1 MPTPR
6 SRSGFTPSM
15 PRVFVYEH
23 VTAVGLGRDP
33 GSPEHSLFVEG
44 AAMRAA
50 ITADFAAVPGV
61 DVLSFPD
68 DLPEPDLR
76 PTFRELASQSDWSF
90 VIAPETGG
98 ELERLTRQVLA
109 ARGLPLGSSPNAIAL
124 TADKLRLAEHW
135 EQCGVPAPWT
145 WDASSPLPGRR
156 EVGGEWLN
164 PLVLKPRDGAGSE
177 STFLVRT
184 PVEYAAVLRQSA
196 RPMIAQSHIEGRP
209 ASIAFLVGLA
219 GITPLLPTYQLL
231 SSDGRFRYE
240 GGELPVEPHHAEQ
253 AVELGRQAVACVPG
267 LCGYVGVDLVLGE
280 RPVAIEIN
288 PRLTTSYVGLR
299 AVAGRNLAG
308 LLLEACAGRAVEPQ
322 WRPGRVRWAASGVV
336 SG

>member
-1 MPTPR
+1 
-6 SRSGFTPSM
+6 M

-44 AAMRAA
+44 SAMRAA
-50 ITADFAAVPGV
+50 VTADFAAVPGV
-61 DVLSFPD
+61 DLLNFPD
-68 DLPEPDLR
+68 DLPESDVV
-76 PTFRELASQSDWSF
+76 PTFRELASRADWSF
-90 VIAPETGG
+90 VLAPETGG
-98 ELERLTRQVLA
+98 ELERLTREVLA
-109 ARGLPLGSSPNAIAL
+109 ARGLPLGSSPNAVAL
-124 TADKLRLAEHW
+124 TADKLWLAEHW
-135 EQCGVPAPWT
+135 ERAEVPTPWT
-145 WDASSPLPGRR
+145 WDASSPLPRR
-156 EVGGEWLN
+156 KEVGGEWLN

-177 STFLVRT
+177 STILVRT

-196 RPMIAQSHIEGRP
+196 GPMIAQAHVEGRP
-209 ASIAFLVGLA
+209 ASVAFLVGLS

-231 SSDGRFRYE
+231 SADGRFKYE

-253 AVELGRQAVACVPG
+253 AIELGRQAVACVPG

-299 AVAGRNLAG
+299 AVAVRNLAG
-308 LLLEACAGRAVEPQ
+308 LMLEACSGRPAVPE
-322 WRPGRVRWAASGVV
+322 WRPGRVRWTSSGVV
-336 SG
+336 SVS

>member
-1 MPTPR
+1 
-6 SRSGFTPSM
+6 M

-33 GSPEHSLFVEG
+33 GSPEHSLHVEG
-44 AAMRAA
+44 SAMRAA
-50 ITADFAAVPGV
+50 VTADFAAVPGV

-68 DLPEPDLR
+68 GLPESDIR
-76 PTFRELASQSDWSF
+76 PTFRELAGQADWSF
-90 VIAPETGG
+90 VLAPETGG
-98 ELERLTRQVLA
+98 ELERLTRLVLA

-135 EQCGVPAPWT
+135 ERAGVPTPRT
-145 WDASSPLPGRR
+145 WEPRSALPR
-156 EVGGEWLN
+156 GEPTY

-184 PVEYAAVLRQSA
+184 PVEYAALLRQSA
-196 RPMIAQSHIEGRP
+196 GPMIAQAHIEGRP

-231 SSDGRFRYE
+231 SSDGRFKYE
-240 GGELPVEPHHAEQ
+240 GGELPAEPQHAVQ
-253 AVELGRQAVACVPG
+253 AIELGRQAVGCVPG

-280 RPVAIEIN
+280 RPVVIEIN

-299 AVAGRNLAG
+299 AVAVRNLAG
-308 LLLEACAGRAVEPQ
+308 LMLAVCSGRAVEPE
-322 WRPGRVRWAASGVV
+322 WRPGRVRWSAGGAV
-336 SG
+336 SPS